1 MTEAVVTTVMLV
13 MSGRR
18 HVRWMLRR
26 DSSCPNIKQII
37 FNHVLQACIHKA
49 QVCENVFI

>member
-37 FNHVLQACIHKA
+37 FNHASQAWIA
-49 QVCENVFI
+49 GARARENVFI